1 MIHASSSAAA
11 APTRFSRVAPEGGL
25 LWRTDYFGPPPSPKG
40 SNSVDPKAM
49 PALDYADPAPG
60 ETREPQAFLVEQ
72 EPNAVVHPHF
82 HFVDQFQVVMAGGGR
97 IGRHPIEPIMAHFA
111 GANTAYGPIVPD
123 ERGIFYFTLR
133 ASADGTGAQFLPAAA
148 RRARPGRKRYVL
160 ADPIHPST
168 PEALRARREGGDGS
182 GAARSPTA
190 LPCSCC
196 ASRPARG
203 WPRPIRR
210 EGAGQSMI
218 LAEGTLRHAG
228 AALDRWSALFVSADQ
243 PAYVAEAGPEGA
255 ELLVLQ
261 YPRKEQR
268 LS

>member
-160 ADPIHPST
+160 ADPIHPSA
-168 PEALRARREGGDGS
+168 PEALRARRKAEAEVVLREADGLAVLMLRIPP
-182 GAARSPTA
+182 GERLVAPD
-190 LPCSCC
+190 P
-196 ASRPARG
+196 
-203 WPRPIRR
+203 R

>member
-1 MIHASSSAAA
+1 MIHLSSSAAA

-40 SNSVDPKAM
+40 STSVDPKAV
-49 PALDYADPAPG
+49 PTLDYADPAPG

-72 EPNAVVHPHF
+72 EPHAVVHPHF

-111 GANTAYGPIVPD
+111 GACTAYGPIVPD

-148 RRARPGRKRYVL
+148 RRARPGKKRYVL

-168 PEALRARREGGDGS
+168 PDALRSRREAVTETVLREADGLAVVMLRVPPGGRLAGPD
-182 GAARSPTA
+182 P
-190 LPCSCC
+190 
-196 ASRPARG
+196 
-203 WPRPIRR
+203 R
-210 EGAGQSMI
+210 EGAGQSII
-218 LAEGTLRHAG
+218 LAEGTLRHVG
-228 AALDRWSALFVSADQ
+228 APLDRWSALFVSADQ
-243 PAYVAEAGPEGA
+243 RAYVAEAGPEGA
-255 ELLVLQ
+255 EVLVLQ
-261 YPRKEQR
+261 YPRKDA
-268 LS
+268 